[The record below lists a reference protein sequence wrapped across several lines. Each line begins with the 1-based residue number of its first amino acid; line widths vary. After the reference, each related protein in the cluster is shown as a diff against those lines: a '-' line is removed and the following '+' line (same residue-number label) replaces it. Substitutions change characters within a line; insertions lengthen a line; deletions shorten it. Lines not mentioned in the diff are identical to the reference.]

1 MIRHRISVCIASRW
15 DYDPTSK
22 HQVMK
27 LLARH
32 NDVVWVNYRGTRRP
46 RANSADIGAV
56 ASTLTRVVQGVQRAG
71 PRMVQLTPLVIPG
84 ATARLSQSANRR
96 LLGGQ
101 IRRAVRK
108 VQRQHDRPVQL
119 WTYAPDVWFLADVM
133 DYERLVYY
141 CVDEYS
147 EFQGFDPRAMARAE
161 RRLIERADVVITT
174 SGALYESKRRLR
186 PDAHLVRH
194 GVDVPHFARALDNGL
209 EVPPDL
215 VGLRRPRLGFFG
227 LIHHW
232 IDCDLI
238 ESVARRRP
246 DYSFVLIGADHRNH
260 AGLLRQPNV
269 HLLGRRAYASLPA
282 YCRGFDA
289 ALLPFVC
296 NRMTENINPIKL
308 REYLAAGLPVVSTPL
323 PEAVRYSPDV
333 LIASDA
339 ESFARGCDEA
349 VAQSSPSRRKAR
361 SRRVAGETWDAV
373 VERLSRIVEGSKPAP
388 AANMPAVVPV
398 S

>member
-1 MIRHRISVCIASRW
+1 MIRDRIIVCIASRW

-46 RANSADIGAV
+46 RVNSADIGAV
-56 ASTLTRVVQGVQRAG
+56 VSTLSRVVKGVQRAG

-84 ATARLSQSANRR
+84 ATHRLSQSVSRR
-96 LLGGQ
+96 LLGAQ
-101 IRRAVRK
+101 IRRAIRK
-108 VQRQHDRPVQL
+108 VRRQHDRPVQL
-119 WTYAPDVWFLADVM
+119 WTYAPDVWFLADAV
-133 DYERLVYY
+133 DCERLVYY

-147 EFQGFDPRAMARAE
+147 EFQGFDARAMARAE
-161 RRLIERADVVITT
+161 QRLIERADVVITT

-194 GVDVPHFARALDNGL
+194 GVDARHFARALDNGL
-209 EVPPDL
+209 AVPSDL
-215 VGLRRPRLGFFG
+215 VGLRRPMLGFFG

-282 YCRGFDA
+282 YCRAFDA

-323 PEAVRYSPDV
+323 PEAARYRPDV
-333 LIASDA
+333 LIAADA

-349 VAQSSPSRRKAR
+349 VAESSTDLRRAR
-361 SRRVAGETWDAV
+361 SRRVADETWEAT
-373 VERLSRIVEGSKPAP
+373 VERLSRIVRGSQPAP
-388 AANMPAVVPV
+388 TVDTPAVVPA